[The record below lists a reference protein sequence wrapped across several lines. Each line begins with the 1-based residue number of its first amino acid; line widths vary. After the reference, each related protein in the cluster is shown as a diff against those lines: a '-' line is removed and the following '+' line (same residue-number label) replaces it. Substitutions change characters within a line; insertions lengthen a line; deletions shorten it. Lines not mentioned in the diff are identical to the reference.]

1 MLDFTRFGPKCGDP
15 ILAQIIV
22 PNGNIVPIERGQ
34 NGPGEGMI
42 QPGESFS
49 GEDINARRANPIKKK
64 DYVESNA
71 TEGWPRLTADLA
83 GWHQLE
89 ERS

>member
-1 MLDFTRFGPKCGDP
+1 MP
-15 ILAQIIV
+15 
-22 PNGNIVPIERGQ
+22 
-34 NGPGEGMI
+34 
-42 QPGESFS
+42 QPSESFS

-64 DYVESNA
+64 VYEESNA
-71 TEGWPRLTADLA
+71 TDGWSRLTADLA